1 VRQKESGEDDRD
13 FVQNGPCPKASL
25 MQVIPLQNDS
35 KTGMHERILAEA
47 YKEPMIQHRQD
58 FDRFLT

>member
-1 VRQKESGEDDRD
+1 MSKGLTYAGYS
-13 FVQNGPCPKASL
+13 
-25 MQVIPLQNDS
+25 LQNDS

-58 FDRFLT
+58 FDRFFNEDSSRA